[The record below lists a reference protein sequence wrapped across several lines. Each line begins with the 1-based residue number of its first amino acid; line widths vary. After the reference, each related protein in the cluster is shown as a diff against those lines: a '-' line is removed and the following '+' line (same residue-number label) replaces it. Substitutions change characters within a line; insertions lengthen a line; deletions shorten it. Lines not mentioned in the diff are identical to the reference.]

1 MLCRFVRAAD
11 GVRQGGQVPPPP
23 QKKKLSVATALFVLM
38 ERETAKRYHQG
49 LAIWTFN
56 YLFLRALVLGYNS
69 IINYGARAFTVWS
82 NKHCVLFVRQDNS
95 GRVEDS
101 VLLYPASRDL

>member
-1 MLCRFVRAAD
+1 M
-11 GVRQGGQVPPPP
+11 
-23 QKKKLSVATALFVLM
+23 
-38 ERETAKRYHQG
+38 
-49 LAIWTFN
+49 
-56 YLFLRALVLGYNS
+56 LGYNS

-82 NKHCVLFVRQDNS
+82 NKHTVKSVLFVRQDNS